1 VFLISGKAEAR
12 ERAILLSRSRGN
24 SSLSRLTCGHRVAS
38 GRSLMHT
45 AMIASRDYNKA
56 SPRRPV
62 KRYAPPVSATF
73 DGRTATLIGALDF
86 QHGLPISVLIEHY
99 NPEMHRCELGA
110 WDRQTDRQTNGSQH
124 CLVPRYTRGIE
135 SDMQGVCSK
144 SVNFRRPSCGVVRTT
159 VA

>member
-1 VFLISGKAEAR
+1 MSVGDCGLLSAIKQLHELCHWRISISATRAKPPHNCRHCLYTRWQWVSGPSVIPGSVFLISGKAEAR

-45 AMIASRDYNKA
+45 ARIASRDYNKA

-86 QHGLPISVLIEHY
+86 QHGASY
-99 NPEMHRCELGA
+99 
-110 WDRQTDRQTNGSQH
+110 
-124 CLVPRYTRGIE
+124 
-135 SDMQGVCSK
+135 
-144 SVNFRRPSCGVVRTT
+144 
-159 VA
+159 